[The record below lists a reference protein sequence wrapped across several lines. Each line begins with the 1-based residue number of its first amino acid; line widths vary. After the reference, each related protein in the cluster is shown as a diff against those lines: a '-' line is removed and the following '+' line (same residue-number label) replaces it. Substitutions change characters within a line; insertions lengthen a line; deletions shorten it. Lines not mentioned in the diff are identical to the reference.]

1 LLFIEHHLVTTTG
14 KTGAAVQPINA
25 VSRRTAKKSLPC
37 AASSTHGN
45 ETPHGKI

>member
-37 AASSTHGN
+37 AASSMHGN
-45 ETPHGKI
+45 DNPHGKI